1 MTTLIKNGIIFY
13 QGTLVKKDILITQNK
28 IADISDQLT
37 VDADQI
43 IDATGKHVFPGFVD
57 MHAHLRDPGQ
67 TYKEDI
73 ITGTKAAAKGGFT
86 TVCAMPNTD
95 PVVDNIA
102 TVEFIQRRAKDLGSC
117 KVKVIGAITKQL
129 EGKEISEMATMQEGG
144 IVAVSDDGK
153 CVQNGKLMM
162 NCMKYAANFH
172 LPVIIHAEDY
182 NIAGKGQIHSGKVA
196 TQLGL
201 SGIPAIAE
209 ELIIARD
216 IMLAESTKCAL
227 HVAHVSSAK
236 ALELIKQAK
245 DKGLPVTCEV
255 TPHHLT
261 LNEEACLD
269 FDTNTKCKPPLRSE
283 KDRIALVEALKTG
296 LIDCIATDHAPHADY
311 EKELEFDRAPF
322 GINGFE
328 AAFASLYTNLVLPG
342 HLSLERLVG
351 SMTSAPS
358 GLLNLCAGALENG
371 APADVTIVDLDDTIC
386 LTNENMLSKAKNT
399 PWLGK
404 ELKGKVITTLC
415 DGIVTWQC
423 GTTAC

>member
-1 MTTLIKNGIIFY
+1 MKKLIKNGTIYYKGAFI
-13 QGTLVKKDILITQNK
+13 KKDILIIKDK
-28 IADISDQLT
+28 IAEIKDKIT
-37 VDADQI
+37 ETADET
-43 IDATGKHVFPGFVD
+43 IDAKGKYVFPGFVD
-57 MHAHLRDPGQ
+57 IHCHLRDPGQ

-102 TVEFIQRRAKDLGSC
+102 TVEFIQRRAKDLGFC
-117 KVKVIGAITKQL
+117 KVKVIGAITKQI
-129 EGKEISEMATMQEGG
+129 EGKEISEMASMQEGG
-144 IVAVSDDGK
+144 IVAVSDDGH

-162 NCMKYAANFH
+162 NCMKYAANFKI
-172 LPVIIHAEDY
+172 PVVIHAEDY
-182 NIAGKGQIHSGKVA
+182 NLAGKGQIHSGKIA

-201 SGIPAIAE
+201 SSIPPIAE
-209 ELIIARD
+209 EVIIARD
-216 IMLAESTKCAL
+216 IMLAESTKCRL
-227 HVAHVSSAK
+227 HVAHVSSVK

-261 LNEEACLD
+261 LNEEACVH

-283 KDRIALVEALKTG
+283 KDRLALLDALKSG

-311 EKELEFDRAPF
+311 EKELEFDKAPF

-328 AAFASLYTNLVLPG
+328 AAFASLYTTLVSKG
-342 HLSLERLVG
+342 HLTLERLVEAL
-351 SMTSAPS
+351 TSAPA
-358 GLLNLCAGALENG
+358 NLFGIKAGVLEKG
-371 APADVTIVDLDDTIC
+371 SAADLCIVDLKGKIT
-386 LTNENMLSKAKNT
+386 LTADNMLSKAKNT

-404 ELKGKVITTLC
+404 ALHGKVLTTIC
-415 DGIVTWQC
+415 DGKVTWQ
-423 GTTAC
+423 A